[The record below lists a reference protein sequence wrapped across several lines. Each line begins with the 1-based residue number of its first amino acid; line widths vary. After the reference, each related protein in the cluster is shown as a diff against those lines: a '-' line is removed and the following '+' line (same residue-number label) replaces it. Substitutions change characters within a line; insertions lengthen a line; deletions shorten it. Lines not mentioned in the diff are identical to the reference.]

1 MTSPIPQLSPAPCSP
16 AELAITIKEE
26 PRFSSPTPCESPT
39 EKTPLC
45 DHLLVSPSS
54 GASFATATAPVG
66 TIDKDEM
73 LKEKDQRIEELIRL
87 VKQQQRL
94 VEALRTQLKQGK
106 NKSKGPEPPVL
117 GKVKP
122 EPAASPPCGTVI
134 VSVEQKEEV
143 ASTTTQRLHPCL
155 SLPIKSEQNIS
166 HKNQQRVFLQKS
178 NQQFVQQ
185 QAIQKLLQQQ
195 QQQQHRSGT
204 GIRQTLESCQTKKRK
219 CSEQKQQPAPL
230 KKLTLPLQQQR
241 SQRPHTL
248 HGAAAP
254 RVNKQGE
261 PPLRAQQ
268 QVKRQAPRVSHAC
281 YEVISAGKAKKLACN
296 KNDFYFLQT
305 FCNLLY
311 RCLRSSRFHLV
322 S

>member
-16 AELAITIKEE
+16 AELVITIKEE

-45 DHLLVSPSS
+45 DHFLVSPSS
-54 GASFATATAPVG
+54 GASFAAATAPVG
-66 TIDKDEM
+66 TIDKDKM
-73 LKEKDQRIEELIRL
+73 LKDKDQRIEELIRL

-122 EPAASPPCGTVI
+122 EPAASPPCGTDI

-155 SLPIKSEQNIS
+155 SLPIKSEQKIS

-195 QQQQHRSGT
+195 QQQHGSGT
-204 GIRQTLESCQTKKRK
+204 GIRQTLETCQAKKRK
-219 CSEQKQQPAPL
+219 CSEQKQQTAPL

-254 RVNKQGE
+254 RGNKQE
-261 PPLRAQQ
+261 EAPLRAQ

-296 KNDFYFLQT
+296 RNYFFLQT
-305 FCNLLY
+305 DCNFLY
-311 RCLRSSRFHLV
+311 RCLISSRFHLV